1 MYFVCSEIAEG
12 RKIFGISNENKT
24 FACFTDLYEEAELL
38 ALELNELDVDEIH
51 IEDIIEDRFYSG

>member
-12 RKIFGISNENKT
+12 RKIFGISNEDKM
-24 FACFTDLYEEAELL
+24 FACFTDRPEEAESL

-51 IEDIIEDRFYSG
+51 VLDIIEDRFYSG